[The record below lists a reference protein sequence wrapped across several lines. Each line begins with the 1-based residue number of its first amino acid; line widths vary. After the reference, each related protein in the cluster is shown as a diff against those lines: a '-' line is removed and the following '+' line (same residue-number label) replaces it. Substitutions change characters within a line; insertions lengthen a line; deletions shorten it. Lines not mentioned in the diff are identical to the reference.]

1 MSTVET
7 RRQIHVSRRDSGVAF
22 LLLDCPGKLNSLGTP
37 VMRELV
43 EALDLIAKDSSIK
56 AVVLMSGKADNFVI
70 GADLFE
76 IRKLTAQQE
85 LHALSR
91 DGQQSLNKIACLNI
105 PVVVAINGAC
115 LGGGLELA
123 LTGHW
128 RIASNEDITQIG
140 LPETR
145 LGIIPGLGG
154 TQRLPRLVGL
164 KAALG
169 LILSADP
176 IGVDEAKQIGLVD
189 EVVSSAD
196 LMSAAEKR
204 AVALANDPSPVS
216 KRMSSAREVLVQSA
230 GAATDKSVP
239 YCLPDV
245 DSERAAKLFA
255 MTERSIRIKTRGN
268 YPAQTRVLEVM
279 KLGIEKGIAAGL
291 DAEAQAFGELASS
304 EVAANLI
311 ALFFATDF
319 ARGSAA
325 SLAAKFNEQNTS
337 TIGIVGGG
345 TMGSSIAHLS
355 AAHGLNVVIR
365 VNESRAKE
373 TMENVKA
380 LAPRLKD
387 VAADTSEIID
397 RVHCVSDYADLA
409 DAELVLEAVLEDL
422 PTKLAVLK
430 DIEASVGPECVIAS
444 NTSSLPLS
452 ELSAALAK
460 NDRFVGL
467 HFFHPVDKMPLVEIV
482 ALKSTSRKA
491 LARAADVITK
501 LGKIPVMVKDG
512 PGFLL
517 NRLLTCYMLES
528 ARMAQEGVPLDW
540 IEDAARDFGMPMGP
554 CEVIDEVG
562 CDLAFRVAETLN
574 EAYGERMALP
584 SILKEIQALGI
595 VGKKTGFGIYL
606 WDEETGRRKEFNPKL
621 SEVSALRFSS
631 EKADAATKKQLAE
644 RIIFPMIDEAARCLE
659 DRIVM
664 KPREIDMAIIHGIG
678 FPPFRGGLMKYADHV
693 GLKEISAKLQKL
705 YENDSRTVAPLIDK
719 YVAEG
724 RGFYSRAGKEEE

>member
-7 RRQIHVSRRDSGVAF
+7 RRQVHVSRRDSGVAF
-22 LLLDCPGKLNSLGTP
+22 LLLDCPGKLNTLGTP

-43 EALDLIAKDSSIK
+43 EALDLIGKDDSIK
-56 AVVLMSGKADNFVI
+56 AIVIMSGKADNFVI

-76 IRKLTAQQE
+76 IRKLTSAEE
-85 LHALSR
+85 LHKLSR
-91 DGQQSLNKIACLNI
+91 DGQLSLNRIACLDI

-128 RIASNEDITQIG
+128 RIASDEPMTQLG

-169 LILSADP
+169 LVLSADP
-176 IGVDEAKQIGLVD
+176 IGAEEAKQIGLVD

-196 LMSAAEKR
+196 LMEAAEKR
-204 AVALANDPSPVS
+204 AVALGNDRTPVA
-216 KRMSSAREVLVQSA
+216 KRMSSAREVLTPGA
-230 GAATDKSVP
+230 GAAGNESTP

-245 DSERAAKLFA
+245 DAERAAKLFA

-279 KLGIEKGIAAGL
+279 KLGIEKGIYAGL
-291 DAEAQAFGELASS
+291 EAEAKAFGELAGS

-319 ARGSAA
+319 SRQSAA
-325 SLAAKFNEQNTS
+325 SLAAKFDQNTKVV
-337 TIGIVGGG
+337 GIVGGG

-365 VNESRAKE
+365 VNQNREKE

-387 VAADTSEIID
+387 VAPDTYEVTD
-397 RVHCVSDYADLA
+397 RVRCVNDYSGLSG
-409 DAELVLEAVLEDL
+409 AELVLEAVLEDL
-422 PTKLAVLK
+422 PTKLEVLK
-430 DIEASVGPECVIAS
+430 QIEASVGEECVIAS

-528 ARMAQEGVPLDW
+528 ARMAEEGVPLDW
-540 IEDAARDFGMPMGP
+540 IEEAARDFGMPMGP

-584 SILKEIQALGI
+584 SLLNEIQALGI

-621 SEVSALRFSS
+621 SEVPALRFAS
-631 EKADAATKKQLAE
+631 EKADAATKKLLAE

-659 DRIVM
+659 DKIVM

-678 FPPFRGGLMKYADHV
+678 FPPFRGGLLKYADHV
-693 GLKEISAKLQKL
+693 GLKEISAKLRKI
-705 YENDSRTVAPLIDK
+705 YENDTRTVAPLIDK